1 MSPFRN
7 RLKTPEEIELDHK
20 RSELVFVQ
28 SQLADRERVFA
39 VFKTE
44 IRMFEQVYEE
54 ILGTRIADLEELE
67 WQLNGLLGA
76 QEVNTFT
83 GVSERDEAFAFPHHR
98 TDLLDEDAELAQDV
112 PQKSLKNLYREV
124 AKAIHPDLASDEE
137 QRQRRQEL
145 MAVANHAYEVGDRSV
160 LEDILS
166 DWELGPEPLS
176 DLDVAMEL
184 VRVIRQIARV
194 QQNIHDVNRRI
205 QELKTT
211 DIYCFKQRVDEA
223 LSDGIDL
230 MSEMAATVEL
240 NIAKIRNRLAALRG
254 DSGYSADQNG
264 PPPET
269 RIIRFPPE
277 YSCGIIYERNKS
289 SVDYRDW
296 HRVGN
301 ARGVREFFLDK
312 SLRLDVTGTNEKD
325 MHFLDSL
332 QADDLQALFFNGID
346 DGTLAHLTHLS
357 GLQELYLSNSC
368 ISDEGMQLLK
378 SLHGLKRLNIYHTKI
393 GDAGLMNLAS
403 LKGLKWLT
411 CSGTCI
417 TEEGLNRF
425 RQALPECK
433 TVSFKWRYE
442 K

>member
-7 RLKTPEEIELDHK
+7 RLKTPEEIELDRK
-20 RSELVFVQ
+20 RSELACVQ
-28 SQLADRERVFA
+28 GQLAERERVFTA
-39 VFKTE
+39 FRTE

-54 ILGTRIADLEELE
+54 ILGTRIAELEELE
-67 WQLNGLLGA
+67 WQLKGLLGA
-76 QEVNTFT
+76 EEVAEVADTPYYKECF
-83 GVSERDEAFAFPHHR
+83 SYSHHR
-98 TDLLDEDAELAQDV
+98 TDLLDDDDLPLDV
-112 PQKSLKNLYREV
+112 PQKSMKNLYREV

-137 QRQRRQEL
+137 ERQRRQEL

-160 LEDILS
+160 LENILC
-166 DWELGPEPLS
+166 DCELGVDVLS
-176 DLDVAMEL
+176 GLDVAMEL

-194 QQNIHDVNRRI
+194 QQNIHAVNRQI
-205 QELKTT
+205 EELKTT

-230 MSEMAATVEL
+230 MAEMAATVEL

-254 DSGYSADQNG
+254 DSGYGADQNG

-269 RIIRFPPE
+269 RIIRFPVE
-277 YSCGIIYERNKS
+277 YSCGILYERNKG

-296 HRVGN
+296 HRLGS
-301 ARGVREFFLDK
+301 ARGVREIFLDK
-312 SLRLDVTGTNEKD
+312 ALRLDVKGTGEKE

-346 DGTLAHLTHLS
+346 DSTLVHLVHLT
-357 GLQELYLSNSC
+357 GLQELYLSSTSV
-368 ISDEGMQLLK
+368 SDEGLQLLK
-378 SLHGLKRLNIYHTKI
+378 NLHGLKRLNIYHTAI

-411 CSGTCI
+411 CSGTGI

-425 RQALPECK
+425 RQALPGCK
-433 TVSFKWRYE
+433 AVSFKWRY
-442 K
+442 